1 MTFKT
6 SKTKKFNFHSKQ
18 IHQHGG
24 KKRVHHVTI
33 KSGKGKKSIVYYDQN
48 KMVAK
53 ASEKLKEGE
62 VELIKVGK
70 FIPGL
75 FKNMRM
81 KTKKRKI
88 SHKKTKKSR
97 K

>member
-1 MTFKT
+1 MTKT
-6 SKTKKFNFHSKQ
+6 SKKFNFHSKQ
-18 IHQHGG
+18 VHQHGG
-24 KKRVHHVTI
+24 KKIARHVTI
-33 KSGKGKKSIVYYDQN
+33 KNNKGHKSIVYYDQN

-75 FKNMRM
+75 FKNMQM
-81 KTKKRKI
+81 NTKKRRNHTRR
-88 SHKKTKKSR
+88 HKK
-97 K
+97 